1 MARPPAPGHI
11 PFCLGLKYQML
22 IIKLLSG
29 DVLCS
34 STSDAFEKALSARA
48 GCVGRGRGKAA
59 RTLVN
64 RPPRGPLACAAGCF
78 CSALNP
84 ELKGRCF
91 TEQGPACSEGK
102 CRVSASPLTQC
113 CHLHSSAQDLLKA
126 MIKGP
131 QLVSCGLRSLMT

>member
-1 MARPPAPGHI
+1 MCSSDSNIPLSI

-64 RPPRGPLACAAGCF
+64 RPRAVLLPVQLA
-78 CSALNP
+78 
-84 ELKGRCF
+84 
-91 TEQGPACSEGK
+91 
-102 CRVSASPLTQC
+102 VSARL
-113 CHLHSSAQDLLKA
+113 
-126 MIKGP
+126 
-131 QLVSCGLRSLMT
+131 